1 MINFNLKNDL
11 VFLDLETTGLNIM
24 RDRIVQI
31 ALLKYSK
38 NGEEATELEMLINPG
53 IPISEEAMKVHGI
66 TPSDLKNK
74 PTFAQI
80 GQKIYD
86 FIGNADLAGYNSNR
100 FDIPMLIEEFARIGL
115 DFDISHRKLVD
126 VQRLFYKMEPRT
138 LSAAYKFYL
147 NKEMTDAHD
156 AMADVRAT
164 AEILQGQIEMYS
176 DTDFVDQ
183 DGNIT
188 IKPVKN
194 DVNELHLFTNDLNI
208 LDVTQK
214 LKYDNNGIVIFNF
227 GKYMG
232 QPVAE
237 TLFKDRQYYNWIL
250 EKEFSYQVK
259 KLVRKLV
266 KEYEESSK

>member
-24 RDRIVQI
+24 RDRIIQI
-31 ALLKYSK
+31 AMIKYMK
-38 NGEEATELEMLINPG
+38 NDNEPMEMEMLINPE

-66 TPSDLKNK
+66 MPGDLKNK
-74 PTFAQI
+74 PTFSQV
-80 GQKIYD
+80 GQKIFD

-115 DFDISHRKLVD
+115 DFEISHRKLVD

-147 NKEMTDAHD
+147 DKEMTDAHD

-176 DTDFVDQ
+176 DKDFVDQ
-183 DGNIT
+183 DGNIVE
-188 IKPVKN
+188 KPIKN
-194 DVNELHLFTNDLNI
+194 DVSELHLFTNDLNI

-214 LKYDNNGIVIFNF
+214 LKYDTNGTVIFNF
-227 GKYMG
+227 GKYIG
-232 QPVAE
+232 KPVAE
-237 TLFKDRQYYNWIL
+237 LLSKDKQYYNWIL
-250 EKEFSYQVK
+250 EKEFSHQVK
-259 KLVRKLV
+259 KLVKKLV
-266 KEYEESSK
+266 KEYEENSK